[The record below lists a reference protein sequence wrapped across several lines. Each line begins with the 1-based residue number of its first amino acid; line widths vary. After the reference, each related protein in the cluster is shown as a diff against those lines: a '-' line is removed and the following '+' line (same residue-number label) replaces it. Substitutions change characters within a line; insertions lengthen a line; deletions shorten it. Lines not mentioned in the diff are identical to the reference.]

1 METMATAHS
10 IGETIQL
17 SLAPVFVLVAIG
29 SLLNV
34 ITQRLGRIIDRARH
48 LEAEILSD
56 PDLPVAAMAR
66 DELAALSIRMRFSNW
81 AVSFCSASALLVALL
96 VAILFLIDL
105 AGADASRA
113 IAILFI
119 LAMSGVIIGLC
130 AFLME
135 IYVATRTIR
144 VRSELLK
151 KR

>member
-1 METMATAHS
+1 MATTHS

>member
-1 METMATAHS
+1 MATAHS